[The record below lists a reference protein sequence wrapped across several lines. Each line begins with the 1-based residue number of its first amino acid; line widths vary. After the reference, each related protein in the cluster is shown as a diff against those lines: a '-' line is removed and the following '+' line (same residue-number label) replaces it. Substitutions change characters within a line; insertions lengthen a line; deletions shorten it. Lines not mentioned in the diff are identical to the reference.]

1 MLERYFQ
8 LAARGTSVRT
18 EVLAGITTFLTMAYI
33 VLVNPAILGQTGMPV
48 AGVAAAT
55 CLAAA
60 VGCLLMGLLA
70 NYPIALAPGMGLN
83 AYFAF
88 TVVGAMGVPWQTA
101 LGLVFISGVAFLVLT
116 FAGVRQL
123 IVSAIPKSLFAAI
136 AAGIGVFI
144 AFIGLRSAG
153 LVAPNEGTL
162 VGLGDLKSPT
172 ALLAVLGL
180 VIIAALQVLRIRAG
194 ILIGIVATTLVGWL
208 LGLAILSILMVLKVR
223 GAIFIG
229 IVATAVLGWVL
240 GLATWNPQPYSL
252 EEMTGTALKLDIPGA
267 FGVGGGTLGLALL
280 EILFVFLFV
289 DLFDNV
295 GTLVAVSK
303 RAGLMQPDGSIPRLN
318 RILFADA
325 GATIVGS
332 LAGTSTVVSYIES
345 ASGVSAGGRTG
356 LTAVVVGLL
365 FLATLFVAPW
375 VQLIPAAATA
385 PALILVGAMMMAPLA
400 EIDWEDPIVGIPAF
414 LTLVTIPLTFS
425 IANGLAIGVLAYAA
439 LKLVARKVER
449 GDWLLYGLAV
459 LVLAR
464 FAYMAAG

>member
-1 MLERYFQ
+1 MSVLEKTFQ
-8 LAARGTSVRT
+8 LRERGTSVRT
-18 EVLAGITTFLTMAYI
+18 EVLAGATTFLTMAYI
-33 VLVNPAILGQTGMPV
+33 VLVNPSILGTTGMPV

-55 CLAAA
+55 CLAAG
-60 VGCLLMGLLA
+60 VGCLLMGFLA

-101 LGLVFISGVAFLVLT
+101 LGLVFISGVLFIVLT
-116 FAGVRQL
+116 VAGVRQL
-123 IVSAIPKSLFAAI
+123 IVSAIPRALFSAI
-136 AAGIGVFI
+136 AAGIGLFI
-144 AFIGLRSAG
+144 AFIGLRGAG
-153 LVAPNEGTL
+153 LVVGNPATL
-162 VGLGDLKSPT
+162 VTLGDVHAPAT
-172 ALLAVLGL
+172 LLA
-180 VIIAALQVLRIRAG
+180 
-194 ILIGIVATTLVGWL
+194 L
-208 LGLAILSILMVLKVR
+208 LGLAILSVLLVLKVR

-240 GLATWNPQPYSL
+240 GLATWAPQPYSL
-252 EEMTGTALKLDIPGA
+252 DEMTGTALKLDIPAALGI
-267 FGVGGGTLGLALL
+267 GGHGFGLALL

-303 RAGLMQPDGSIPRLN
+303 KAGLMRPDGSIPRLN

-325 GATIVGS
+325 GATVVGS

-356 LTAVVVGLL
+356 LTAVVTGLL

-375 VQLIPAAATA
+375 AQVIPAAATA
-385 PALILVGAMMMAPLA
+385 PALILVGAMMMGPLT
-400 EIDWEDPIVGIPAF
+400 EIDWDDPVVAIPAF

-425 IANGLAIGVLAYAA
+425 IANGLAFGVIAYAV
-439 LKLVARKVER
+439 LKLASRRVAKA
-449 GDWLLYGLAV
+449 DWLLFALAA
-459 LVLAR
+459 LFIAR
-464 FAYMAAG
+464 FVYMAVEG

>member
-1 MLERYFQ
+1 MLERFFQ
-8 LAARGTSVRT
+8 LAERGTSVRT
-18 EVLAGITTFLTMAYI
+18 EVLAGVTTFLTMAYI
-33 VLVNPAILGQTGMPV
+33 VVVNPTILGQAGMPV

-60 VGCLLMGLLA
+60 IGCFLMGLLA

-101 LGLVFISGVAFLVLT
+101 LGLVFISGVAFLILT

-123 IVSAIPKSLFAAI
+123 IVNAIPKSLFAAI

-153 LVAPNEGTL
+153 IVAPNEGTV
-162 VGLGDLKSPT
+162 VGLGDLTSPT
-172 ALLAVLGL
+172 ALLAILGL
-180 VIIAALQVLRIRAG
+180 TIIAALQVLRVRAG
-194 ILIGIVATTLVGWL
+194 ILIGIVVTAILGWT
-208 LGLAILSILMVLKVR
+208 LGLAQ
-223 GAIFIG
+223 
-229 IVATAVLGWVL
+229 
-240 GLATWNPQPYSL
+240 WNPEPYSV
-252 EEMTGTALKLDIPGA
+252 EAMTSTALQLDIPAALGI
-267 FGVGGGTLGLALL
+267 GGRGFGLALL

-303 RAGLMQPDGSIPRLN
+303 RAGLMRPDGTIPRLN

-325 GATIVGS
+325 GATIAGS

-365 FLATLFVAPW
+365 FLVTLFVAPW

-400 EIDWEDPIVGIPAF
+400 EVEWEDPVVGIPAF

-425 IANGLAIGVLAYAA
+425 IANGLAMGVVAYAV
-439 LKLVARKVER
+439 LKLVARRAGK
-449 GDWLLYGLAV
+449 GDWLLYGLAA
-459 LVLAR
+459 LFLAR
-464 FAYMAAG
+464 FAYMSAG

>member
-1 MLERYFQ
+1 MLERLFQ
-8 LAARGTSVRT
+8 LSERGTSVRT
-18 EVLAGITTFLTMAYI
+18 ELLAGFTTFLTMAYI
-33 VLVNPAILGQTGMPV
+33 VLVNPAILGQAGMPV

-60 VGCLLMGLLA
+60 VGCFLMGFLA

-123 IVSAIPKSLFAAI
+123 IVNAIPRSLFAAI
-136 AAGIGVFI
+136 AAGIGLFI

-153 LVAPNEGTL
+153 IVAANPGTI
-162 VGLGDLKSPT
+162 VGLGDIKSPT
-172 ALLAVLGL
+172 ALLAILGL
-180 VIIAALQVLRIRAG
+180 VIVAALQVLKVRGG
-194 ILIGIVATTLVGWL
+194 ILIGIVVTALLGWA
-208 LGLAILSILMVLKVR
+208 LGLAQ
-223 GAIFIG
+223 
-229 IVATAVLGWVL
+229 
-240 GLATWNPQPYSL
+240 WNPQPYSV
-252 EEMTGTALKLDIPGA
+252 EAMTSTALQLNIPASLGI
-267 FGVGGGTLGLALL
+267 GGHGFGLALL

-303 RAGLMQPDGSIPRLN
+303 RAGLMAPDGSIPRLN
-318 RILFADA
+318 RILLADA
-325 GATIVGS
+325 TATVAGS

-345 ASGVSAGGRTG
+345 ASGVSVGGRTG
-356 LTAVVVGLL
+356 LTAIVVGLL

-375 VQLIPAAATA
+375 AQLVPAAATA

-400 EIDWEDPIVGIPAF
+400 EIDWEDPVVAIPAF

-425 IANGLAIGVLAYAA
+425 IANGLAFGVLAYAI
-439 LKLVARKVER
+439 LKLVARR
-449 GDWLLYGLAV
+449 TSPADWLLYALTA
-459 LVLAR
+459 LFLAR
-464 FAYMAAG
+464 FAYMSAG

>member
-1 MLERYFQ
+1 MSFLEKTFQ
-8 LAARGTSVRT
+8 LRERGTSVQT
-18 EVLAGITTFLTMAYI
+18 EVLAGATTFLTMAYI
-33 VLVNPAILGQTGMPV
+33 VLVNPAILSTTGMPL

-55 CLAAA
+55 CLAAGI
-60 VGCLLMGLLA
+60 GCLLMGFLA

-88 TVVGAMGVPWQTA
+88 TVVQGMGVPWQTA
-101 LGLVFISGVAFLVLT
+101 LGLVFVSGVLFFLLT
-116 FAGVRQL
+116 LAGVRQL
-123 IVSAIPKSLFAAI
+123 IVSAIPRALFSAI
-136 AAGIGVFI
+136 AAGIGLFI
-144 AFIGLRSAG
+144 AFIGLRGAG
-153 LVAPNEGTL
+153 LVVANPATL
-162 VGLGDLKSPT
+162 VGLGDIHAST
-172 ALLAVLGL
+172 TLLA
-180 VIIAALQVLRIRAG
+180 
-194 ILIGIVATTLVGWL
+194 L

-303 RAGLMQPDGSIPRLN
+303 KAGLMRPDGTIPRLN

-325 GATIVGS
+325 GATVVGS

-356 LTAVVVGLL
+356 LTAVITGLL

-375 VQLIPAAATA
+375 AQVIPAAATA
-385 PALILVGAMMMAPLA
+385 PALILVGGMMMAPLT
-400 EIDWEDPIVGIPAF
+400 EIDWDDPVVAVPAF

-425 IANGLAIGVLAYAA
+425 IANGLAFGVIAYAV
-439 LKLVARKVER
+439 LKLATRR
-449 GDWLLYGLAV
+449 ITRADWLLFALAALFV
-459 LVLAR
+459 AR
-464 FAYMAAG
+464 FVYMAVEG

>member
-1 MLERYFQ
+1 MLERLFQ
-8 LAARGTSVRT
+8 LSERGTSVRT
-18 EVLAGITTFLTMAYI
+18 ELLAGFTTFLTMAYI
-33 VLVNPAILGQTGMPV
+33 VLVNPAILGQAGMPV

-60 VGCLLMGLLA
+60 IGCFLMGFLA

-123 IVSAIPKSLFAAI
+123 IVNAIPRSLFAAI
-136 AAGIGVFI
+136 AAGIGLFI

-153 LVAPNEGTL
+153 IVAANPGTI
-162 VGLGDLKSPT
+162 VGLGDIRSPT
-172 ALLAVLGL
+172 ALLAILGL
-180 VIIAALQVLRIRAG
+180 VIVAALQVLKVRGG
-194 ILIGIVATTLVGWL
+194 ILIGIVVTALLGWA
-208 LGLAILSILMVLKVR
+208 LGLAQ
-223 GAIFIG
+223 
-229 IVATAVLGWVL
+229 
-240 GLATWNPQPYSL
+240 WNPQAYSV
-252 EEMTGTALKLDIPGA
+252 EAMTSTALQLDIPAALGI
-267 FGVGGGTLGLALL
+267 GGHGFGLALL

-303 RAGLMQPDGSIPRLN
+303 RAGLMAPDGSIPRLN
-318 RILFADA
+318 RILLADA
-325 GATIVGS
+325 TATVAGS

-345 ASGVSAGGRTG
+345 ASGVSVGGRTG
-356 LTAVVVGLL
+356 LTAIVVGLL

-375 VQLIPAAATA
+375 AQLVPAAATA

-400 EIDWEDPIVGIPAF
+400 EIDWEDPVVAIPAF

-425 IANGLAIGVLAYAA
+425 IANGLAFGVLAYAI
-439 LKLVARKVER
+439 LKLVARR
-449 GDWLLYGLAV
+449 TSPADWLLYALAA
-459 LVLAR
+459 LFLAR
-464 FAYMAAG
+464 FAYMSAG